1 MSYTRFLEDG
11 CYIYPEE
18 TGIRI
23 MYFPNQELS
32 FIPNSILDVILYKM
46 SNEEL
51 QDRRKNG
58 RLILTKMQFDISNGC
73 DEFTKERG
81 GKKNA

>member
-1 MSYTRFLEDG
+1 MSYTRILKDG

-23 MYFPNQELS
+23 MFFPNEELD

-46 SNEEL
+46 SDKEL
-51 QDRRKNG
+51 QSRKEQGKLVLKQMSEKNKT
-58 RLILTKMQFDISNGC
+58 TK
-73 DEFTKERG
+73 
-81 GKKNA
+81 KKLKKSKKL